1 MYIQQNQTQKQ
12 PRFFLGDLADG
23 FLSQICI
30 EVWAEGSP
38 WGGRGGRWA
47 YLMSLL
53 RDVQRVQCKDSFPGA
68 HVQSVFVLTHQQ
80 GRVVKDAW
88 LMKLHQAYLCGQQRR
103 EGKQEPRNHY
113 IACTHS
119 GLIPWGQQQPGHIAN
134 CVILLHHGVVL
145 RKLTYLLTRNP
156 QQQFYLVCAGP
167 IFFPHHP
174 LKKSQNGWT
183 HVSPQQFP
191 VMPITS
197 RDKGHS
203 FCSCSSFRN
212 AVTRDGHK
220 QSSCFCLL

>member
-30 EVWAEGSP
+30 EVWAGGSP

-53 RDVQRVQCKDSFPGA
+53 RDVQRVQCEDSFPGA

-113 IACTHS
+113 VACTHS

-145 RKLTYLLTRNP
+145 RKLTYLLETLNNNS
-156 QQQFYLVCAGP
+156 
-167 IFFPHHP
+167 I
-174 LKKSQNGWT
+174 
-183 HVSPQQFP
+183 
-191 VMPITS
+191 
-197 RDKGHS
+197 
-203 FCSCSSFRN
+203 
-212 AVTRDGHK
+212 
-220 QSSCFCLL
+220 